1 MACIAADVPSTYS
14 FIGTTKPLLYT
25 TELLIFHIYFNI
37 LLLSIVSY
45 SQFKHTVKTVV
56 LETIIMYTY
65 WINNCNKNQIMR
77 AWFTLATYSMR
88 YHIKIPFCALLPI
101 PITLFCHTPRT
112 PLFPRISSIVYSQ
125 IKIW

>member
-37 LLLSIVSY
+37 LLLSIVSN

-65 WINNCNKNQIMR
+65 
-77 AWFTLATYSMR
+77 
-88 YHIKIPFCALLPI
+88 
-101 PITLFCHTPRT
+101 
-112 PLFPRISSIVYSQ
+112 
-125 IKIW
+125 